1 MSQTA
6 FDASGFVRFD
16 LASGRIRSAANETL
30 ALVPWR
36 LLDLLAPGGQLVAVA
51 RDWGRIH
58 GERLA
63 AAARDSQEPAPI
75 EALADALGG
84 VLAVAGLGRVTVET
98 RGDALLFRAV
108 SPGGSLEYGSAPTR
122 DLLVGFVAGFLTAI
136 DPAGFDVLPLPG
148 TAGEQLLWAGSPPAV
163 ARVRA
168 WMDEGEEPMQ
178 AMDRLSRGGDR

>member
-16 LASGRIRSAANETL
+16 LASGRIRSAADETL
-30 ALVPWR
+30 ALVPRR
-36 LLDLLAPGGQLVAVA
+36 LLDLLAPGGTLVAAA
-51 RDWGRIH
+51 RDWGRVH

-63 AAARDSQEPAPI
+63 AAARKPGDPAPI

-108 SPGGSLEYGSAPTR
+108 TPGGSPESGAAPTR
-122 DLLVGFVAGFLTAI
+122 DLLAGFIAGFLTAI
-136 DPAGFDVLPLPG
+136 GPAGFDVLPLSG
-148 TAGEQLLWAGSPPAV
+148 TADEQLLWAGNPTAV

-168 WMDEGEEPMQ
+168 WVDGGDEPLQ
-178 AMDRLSRGGDR
+178 ALDRLSRGGDR